1 MTALPEQDQTS
12 RLRQLI
18 MGFRATQL
26 IYVAAKLDLAG
37 HLAKGA
43 LTARELAVSL
53 GVDAD
58 ALYRLL
64 RALASLDVF
73 AETAEG
79 RFVMTPAAEL
89 LVRDKPG
96 SLHSTAMLYGDDLL
110 WGAYGRL
117 GHAIETGKSAFEQ
130 LYGQSFYDYLDA
142 HPKSAALFQQTMTG
156 FSELEASAIL
166 AAYNFSAVQTIVD
179 VGGGQGALMAA
190 LLRVHANLK
199 AVIFDRS
206 SPTEDTR
213 RHFALSEIADRVKFI
228 QGSFFTAIPAGGDIY
243 FLKSI
248 LHNWDDSAANTIL
261 RRCCDAMPAHGRLL
275 VAERVVP
282 PGNGPSEA
290 KLFDINMLVTVGGR
304 ERTEVEY
311 AALFRSA
318 GLKMTQVVM
327 TTSHLSL
334 VEAAKA
340 DES

>member
-1 MTALPEQDQTS
+1 MPEQDQTG

-37 HLAKGA
+37 QLAKDA
-43 LTARELAVSL
+43 RTAFELAASL

-64 RALASLDVF
+64 RALASLGVF
-73 AETAEG
+73 AETGEG

-89 LVRDKPG
+89 LLRDKPG
-96 SLHSTAMLYGDDLL
+96 SLHSTAMLYGDELL

-130 LYGQSFYDYLDA
+130 VYGQSFYDYLGA
-142 HPKSAALFQQTMTG
+142 HPKSAALFQQAMTG
-156 FSELEASAIL
+156 FSELEATALL
-166 AAYNFSAVQTIVD
+166 AAYDFSCVQTVVD

-190 LLRVHANLK
+190 LLRVYPNVK
-199 AVIFDRS
+199 ATIFDRS
-206 SPTEDTR
+206 APTEDTQR
-213 RHFALSEIADRVKFI
+213 RFALADIAARVTFI
-228 QGSFFTAIPAGGDIY
+228 QGDFFTGIPKGGDIY

-248 LHNWDDSAANTIL
+248 LHNWDDAAANTIL
-261 RRCCDAMPAHGRLL
+261 RRCCDAMPTDGRLL

-282 PGNGPSEA
+282 PGNAASEA

-304 ERTEVEY
+304 ERTEAEY
-311 AALFRSA
+311 SALFRSA
-318 GLKMTQVVM
+318 GLKLTQVIT
-327 TTSHLSL
+327 TTSPLSL
-334 VEAAKA
+334 VAAAKA
-340 DES
+340 AAR